1 MKAILTL
8 IFVLFI
14 GTAAQ
19 AKDVKSE
26 IKVSAVTMGITNID
40 TVIFNGVAPTKHV
53 QVARLYRN
61 KNSKVLK
68 ALNFSTTKN
77 VAKLA

>member
-8 IFVLFI
+8 IFVLLI

-19 AKDVKSE
+19 AKDAKGE

-40 TVIFNGVAPTKHV
+40 TVIFNGVAPTEHG

-61 KNSKVLK
+61 KNSKVLR
-68 ALNFSTTKN
+68 ALNFSTRKN
-77 VAKLA
+77 MAKLA